1 MIKKVLISY
10 YHISAVAHMH
20 DKGIVHRD
28 LKLENL
34 LYYDDFED
42 SKIMVADFGLSDWEV
57 NLSAGSPVCGTPG
70 YLAPEVIA
78 REACT
83 IASDVWAIGVVA
95 YILLCGYP
103 PFYAE
108 PDEPDTDATILKKIL
123 KCQYKFH
130 GRAWNQVTD
139 EAKDFIRAL
148 LNPDPLKRPTCEEAM
163 LLPWLSQREHLKKK
177 MGDKA
182 ENVENES
189 KKTEEKC
196 SHVTC
201 IPKKWSLKEIFAFS
215 FSMLVIL
222 LSYATLILYIFK
234 VDIGLW
240 SFLVAEWGVVHN
252 ETTEIVDSCIEG
264 SIQCWE
270 TIFEKLYNL
279 VMCIL
284 YNAFCAIIYF
294 VP

>member
-1 MIKKVLISY
+1 
-10 YHISAVAHMH
+10 
-20 DKGIVHRD
+20 
-28 LKLENL
+28 
-34 LYYDDFED
+34 
-42 SKIMVADFGLSDWEV
+42 
-57 NLSAGSPVCGTPG
+57 
-70 YLAPEVIA
+70 
-78 REACT
+78 
-83 IASDVWAIGVVA
+83 
-95 YILLCGYP
+95 LCGYP

-123 KCQYKFH
+123 KCQYTFH
-130 GRAWNQVTD
+130 GRAWNHVTD

-182 ENVENES
+182 DYVENEF
-189 KKTEEKC
+189 KDTEEKC

-201 IPKKWSLKEIFAFS
+201 IPKKWSLREIVAFS

-240 SFLVAEWGVVHN
+240 SFLVAEWGIVHN
-252 ETTEIVDSCIEG
+252 ETTRNDHKPISTLNI
-264 SIQCWE
+264 
-270 TIFEKLYNL
+270 
-279 VMCIL
+279 
-284 YNAFCAIIYF
+284 
-294 VP
+294 

>member
-1 MIKKVLISY
+1 MCLFTAIICLFL
-10 YHISAVAHMH
+10 AVAHMH

-34 LYYDDFED
+34 LYYDDYED

-57 NLSAGSPVCGTPG
+57 NLVAGSPVCGTPG

-78 REACT
+78 RDACT
-83 IASDVWAIGVVA
+83 VASDVWAIGVIA

-123 KCQYKFH
+123 KCQYNFH
-130 GRAWNQVTD
+130 GRAWSHVTD
-139 EAKDFIRAL
+139 EAKDFIRTL
-148 LNPDPLKRPTCEEAM
+148 LNPDPLKRPTCEEAI
-163 LLPWLSQREHLKKK
+163 LLPWLSQRECLKKK
-177 MGDKA
+177 LDEHAQNGETESDDKQ
-182 ENVENES
+182 
-189 KKTEEKC
+189 EKC
-196 SHVTC
+196 AHVTC
-201 IPKKWSLKEIFAFS
+201 IPKKWSLREMVAFS

-222 LSYATLILYIFK
+222 FSYATLVLYIFK
-234 VDIGLW
+234 VDLGLW
-240 SFLVAEWGVVHN
+240 SFLEAEWGSLHN

-270 TIFEKLYNL
+270 TIFEKSLSL
-279 VMCIL
+279 VMCIF
-284 YNAFCAIIYF
+284 YNIFCLVIYF